1 MSFWIRIALA
11 IIGTLPLLV
20 LGKRFLAI
28 RVPYLN
34 LLYLILAVGF
44 AVVLVIDF
52 FPLTI
57 GYAIINWILA
67 ILGMSLL
74 GGM

>member
-1 MSFWIRIALA
+1 MHLWIRIALA
-11 IIGTLPLLV
+11 VAGTLPLLV
-20 LGKRFLAI
+20 LGKRFLSI

-52 FPLTI
+52 MPLTI
-57 GYAIINWILA
+57 GYAVLNWLLA
-67 ILGMSLL
+67 ILGMSLM

>member
-1 MSFWIRIALA
+1 MS
-11 IIGTLPLLV
+11 
-20 LGKRFLAI
+20 I

-52 FPLTI
+52 LPLTI
-57 GYAIINWILA
+57 GYAVLNWLLA